1 MYAIVGLGNPTKEYE
16 NTRHNAGFMCIDTL
30 ADAHDIRIIEHKH
43 KALVGKGYIDGQKVI
58 LVKPLTYMNNSGE
71 SVREVMDFY
80 KLDPESELL
89 IIYDDID
96 LDVGK
101 LRIRPKGSAG
111 GHNGIKSIIQHT
123 GTQNFSRI
131 RVGVGA
137 KPEGGDLV
145 NHVLGH
151 FTGED
156 KKAIEEARKTVAEAA
171 RVIITDGVDKAMN
184 KFN

>member
-16 NTRHNAGFMCIDTL
+16 NTRHNVGFMCIDTL
-30 ADAHDIRIIEHKH
+30 AEAHDIRIIEHKH

-111 GHNGIKSIIQHT
+111 GHNGIKSIIQHA

-151 FTGED
+151 FAGDD

>member
-1 MYAIVGLGNPTKEYE
+1 MFVIVGLGNPTKEYE
-16 NTRHNAGFMCIDTL
+16 NTRHNAGFMCVDKL
-30 ADAHDIRIIEHKH
+30 ADMHDIKIREHKH

-71 SVREVMDFY
+71 SVREVVDFY
-80 KLDPESELL
+80 KVDPESEV
-89 IIYDDID
+89 IVIYDDID

-101 LRIRPKGSAG
+101 LRIRAKGSAG
-111 GHNGIKSIIQHT
+111 GHNGIKSIISHL
-123 GTQNFSRI
+123 GTNVFARI

-151 FTGED
+151 FQGED
-156 KKAIEEARKTVAEAA
+156 KKIMDEATRLASDAA
-171 RVIITDGVDKAMN
+171 RVIITDSIDKAMN
-184 KFN
+184 LYN

>member
-1 MYAIVGLGNPTKEYE
+1 MYIIVGLGNPTKEYE

-30 ADAHDIRIIEHKH
+30 ADAHDIRVISHEH

-71 SVREVMDFY
+71 SVRELIDYY
-80 KLDPESELL
+80 KVDPEEELI

-101 LRIRPKGSAG
+101 LRIRKKGSAG
-111 GHNGIKSIIQHT
+111 GHNGIKSIISHT
-123 GTQNFSRI
+123 GTSGFSRI

-151 FTGED
+151 FAGDD
-156 KKAIEEARKTVAEAA
+156 KKAMDEARKIVADAT
-171 RVIITDGVDKAMN
+171 RVILTDGIDAAMN
-184 KFN
+184 KYN

>member
-30 ADAHDIRIIEHKH
+30 AEAHDIRIIEHKH

-151 FTGED
+151 FAGED

>member
-1 MYAIVGLGNPTKEYE
+1 MYIIAGLGNPTKEYE
-16 NTRHNAGFMCIDTL
+16 NTRHNVGFMCIDTL
-30 ADAHDIRIIEHKH
+30 AERYDIKINEHKH
-43 KALVGKGYIDGQKVI
+43 KALIGKGYIEGQKVI

-71 SVREVMDFY
+71 SIREILDFY
-80 KLDPESELL
+80 KLDAEEDLL

-101 LRIRPKGSAG
+101 LRIRAKGSAG

-123 GTQNFSRI
+123 GTAGFNRI

-151 FTGED
+151 FKGED
-156 KKAIEEARKTVAEAA
+156 LEGINAARKKVTDATT
-171 RVIITDGVDKAMN
+171 VIITDGIDKAMN
-184 KFN
+184 LYN